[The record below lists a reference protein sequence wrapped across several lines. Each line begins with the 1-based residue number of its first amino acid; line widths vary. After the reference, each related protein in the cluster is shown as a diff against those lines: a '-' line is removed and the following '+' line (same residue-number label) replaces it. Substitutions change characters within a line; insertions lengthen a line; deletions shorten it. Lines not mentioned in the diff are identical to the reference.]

1 MVKMNQLNISK
12 GEYEYPIKQRNKV
25 LIRTFVYFLLPIL
38 IFVMGY
44 LSTKTKT
51 NLLTV
56 VAIVGLLPGCK
67 SLVNLIMFF
76 LIPKFDI
83 NIYKSIKSKEGN
95 VKTLYSLFLTS
106 EKKNFPITCLAVK
119 SNTIIGYS
127 EFENFNSSECIK
139 HIEFILKQN
148 AIKNVNVTFFENVN
162 KFENR
167 LEQMQKLKS
176 GNYDN
181 EILSL
186 LCDISL

>member
-1 MVKMNQLNISK
+1 MNQLNISK

-67 SLVNLIMFF
+67 SLVNLIMFL

-83 NIYKSIKSKEGN
+83 NIYTYMKAANPTG
-95 VKTLYSLFLTS
+95 LT
-106 EKKNFPITCLAVK
+106 A
-119 SNTIIGYS
+119 
-127 EFENFNSSECIK
+127 
-139 HIEFILKQN
+139 
-148 AIKNVNVTFFENVN
+148 
-162 KFENR
+162 
-167 LEQMQKLKS
+167 
-176 GNYDN
+176 
-181 EILSL
+181 
-186 LCDISL
+186 